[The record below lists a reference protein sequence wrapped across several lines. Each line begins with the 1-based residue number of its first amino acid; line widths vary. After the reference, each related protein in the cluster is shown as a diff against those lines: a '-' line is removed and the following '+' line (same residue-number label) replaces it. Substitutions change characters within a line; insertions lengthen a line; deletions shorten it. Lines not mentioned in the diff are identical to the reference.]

1 MYLAILDIK
10 QDAMDIIIRGIDR
23 NLYRRLKSRAALLGY
38 KLSAAVQEAIRV
50 WLEAS
55 EKSVE
60 TESDANNREYERL
73 KADLLE
79 EHRGRFAG
87 VANTLQEAGKIAREA
102 GSRRAL
108 IVKLGEEEAAGG
120 EWLWSSI
127 ELSTA

>member
-10 QDAMDIIIRGIDR
+10 QDAMDLIIRGIDR

-50 WLEAS
+50 RLEAS

-73 KADLLE
+73 KAYLLE
-79 EHRGRFAG
+79 EHRGRFAVFASG
-87 VANTLQEAGKIAREA
+87 LLA
-102 GSRRAL
+102 GSRQHAPR
-108 IVKLGEEEAAGG
+108 GRQDR
-120 EWLWSSI
+120 S
-127 ELSTA
+127 